1 MKAGISKKATL
12 GIVTGLVVSV
22 MSMGYAFAAYA
33 PPAAQQGGQPGMQ
46 QQGGQPG
53 MQQQGG
59 QPGGQQ
65 GGQPG
70 MQQQG
75 GQAGAQQQS
84 GGMMH
89 KKHKSASGM

>member
-12 GIVTGLVVSV
+12 VIATGLVVSV

-46 QQGGQPG
+46 QQGGQS
-53 MQQQGG
+53 
-59 QPGGQQ
+59 

-70 MQQQG
+70 MQHQG
-75 GQAGAQQQS
+75 AQAGAQQQS
-84 GGMMH
+84 GGMMN